1 MNVSPIILT
10 AMGLIVLM
18 GFGFSGLLVVRAQGR
33 EKRLLRRRDDLLRR
47 HVRAQP
53 IDISLFARAPAS
65 ETTLQSHAASWFG
78 IDLER
83 PDAYPLPWWVVVGAT
98 AVAAEVTASA
108 LTSLFGPL
116 AWIIFPVGWVL
127 ASRFTFN
134 WFKAKRKAKLQ
145 VQFPDALMM
154 IVRAVR
160 VGVPVTEAIHI
171 IVHEQ
176 PQPTAAEFALLANQL
191 AVGEPLDR
199 AIQAMAQH
207 ADLPE
212 YRFFATALTLQSKAG
227 GALSGTLENLAE
239 MIRKRL
245 AVKERAY
252 ALASEARMSIYVLT
266 GLPIFVGV
274 GLSLLNPKYISVL
287 IDDPLGQKIL
297 IAAVA
302 LLCTGIGTM
311 QMIVKKSIT

>member
-10 AMGLIVLM
+10 AIGLLILT
-18 GFGFSGLLVVRAQGR
+18 GFGFSGLLVVRAQAR
-33 EKRLLRRRDDLLRR
+33 EKRLLQRRDDLLRR
-47 HVRAQP
+47 HVRTQP
-53 IDISLFARAPAS
+53 IDISLFARAAAS

-78 IDLER
+78 IDLDR
-83 PDAYPLPWWVVVGAT
+83 PDACPLPWWLVVGAT

-108 LTSLFGPL
+108 LTSLAGPF
-116 AWIIFPVGWVL
+116 AWIGFPVGWIF

-134 WFKAKRKAKLQ
+134 WFTAKRRTRLQ

-160 VGVPVTEAIHI
+160 VGVPVSEAIHI
-171 IVHEQ
+171 IAHEQ

-191 AVGEPLDR
+191 AVGEPLDK
-199 AIQAMAQH
+199 AMQAMARH

-227 GALSGTLENLAE
+227 GALSGTLENLAD
-239 MIRKRL
+239 MIRKRI

-266 GLPIFVGV
+266 GLPIVV
-274 GLSLLNPKYISVL
+274 AIGLSLLNPKYISLL
-287 IDDPLGQKIL
+287 INDPLGEKIL
-297 IAAVA
+297 TAAVA